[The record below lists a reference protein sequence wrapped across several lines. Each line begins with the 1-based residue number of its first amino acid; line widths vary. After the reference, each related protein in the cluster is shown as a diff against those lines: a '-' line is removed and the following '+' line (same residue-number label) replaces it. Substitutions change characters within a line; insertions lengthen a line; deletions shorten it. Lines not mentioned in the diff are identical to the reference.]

1 MKYED
6 ILDECRELPSS
17 DKLKLATALLQQIA
31 KDNNESSVAI
41 SFSDIAKRVLKSKPS
56 KKKAL
61 ENFIKAMFNFSG
73 SITDKEVGSIIFKLQ
88 KKRYLK
94 LDETKVIYL

>member
-6 ILDECRELPSS
+6 VLNECRELSSS

-31 KDNNESSVAI
+31 KGSNESSVAI

-56 KKKAL
+56 KRKTL
-61 ENFIKAMFNFSG
+61 ENFIKAMFNFTG
-73 SITDKEVGSIIFKLQ
+73 SITDKEVGSIISKLQ

-94 LDETKVIYL
+94 LNEAKVIYL